1 MVHRITLTGSVA
13 LMILMGTLLFAG
25 PAQAAGPCDTLTEG
39 TQAYAQCMV
48 RAEDREA
55 APIIPPSQMQ
65 QDVAPASVVEV
76 SSTEVWQLALAG
88 VLGAVVAIGLA
99 LGVTRL
105 GHRQGVTAH

>member
-13 LMILMGTLLFAG
+13 LMIFMGTLLFAG

-55 APIIPPSQMQ
+55 APIVPPAQEVS
-65 QDVAPASVVEV
+65 DPAPRVVEV

-99 LGVTRL
+99 LGVSRL
-105 GHRQGVTAH
+105 GHRQGVAAH

>member
-25 PAQAAGPCDTLTEG
+25 PAQAAGPCDTLTTG

-55 APIIPPSQMQ
+55 APIVPPAQGVG
-65 QDVAPASVVEV
+65 DPAPRVVEV
-76 SSTEVWQLALAG
+76 SSTEAWQLALAG
-88 VLGAVVAIGLA
+88 VLGAVAAIGLV
-99 LGVTRL
+99 LGVSRL

>member
-13 LMILMGTLLFAG
+13 LMIFMGTLLFAG

-55 APIIPPSQMQ
+55 APILPPVLE
-65 QDVAPASVVEV
+65 QDVAPARGDRLVEL
-76 SSTEVWQLALAG
+76 EVERLVLLLDLDEGEEREELAEAP
-88 VLGAVVAIGLA
+88 
-99 LGVTRL
+99 
-105 GHRQGVTAH
+105 HRAHHGPLDSRP

>member
-13 LMILMGTLLFAG
+13 LMIFMGTLLFAG

-55 APIIPPSQMQ
+55 APILPPVQE
-65 QDVAPASVVEV
+65 QDVAPARVVEV
-76 SSTEVWQLALAG
+76 SSTEVWQLGLAG

-99 LGVTRL
+99 LGVSRV